1 MLYSVSQVSVSTMIF
16 MPKWET
22 TNSDSSSLFAIDL
35 TFANNREGKW
45 LLSNSASLAI
55 SMGVTANVIRP
66 VEICKVFHFEIGSK
80 LRIGKYRE
88 TAVGSESEHSMLS
101 DNYPF

>member
-1 MLYSVSQVSVSTMIF
+1 

-55 SMGVTANVIRP
+55 SMGVTTNVVQP
-66 VEICKVFHFEIGSK
+66 VEIYEVFHIEIGSE
-80 LRIGKYRE
+80 LGIGKYRE
-88 TAVGSESEHSMLS
+88 TAVGSES
-101 DNYPF
+101 